1 MNGTALIDKLLPR
14 AIDNTYRGY
23 KAALWLLG
31 LVVAVRI
38 LQSVMIIFNGY
49 STIKGADGIPLD
61 TYAPEVAQTVMALF
75 AQGSLW
81 RLLFCLLSILVL
93 ALYRSAVPLM
103 FTLLLLHYLAA
114 RLLSQF
120 VPLVREG
127 TPPGSIVNL
136 TLFAL
141 MIIGLVLSLRNRGNH
156 P

>member
-1 MNGTALIDKLLPR
+1 MFDKLLPR
-14 AIDNTYRGY
+14 TINNTYRGY

-38 LQSVMIIFNGY
+38 LQSTMIIFNGS

-61 TYAPEVAQTVMALF
+61 SYEPEAAQTIMALF
-75 AQGSLW
+75 AQNSLW
-81 RLLFCLLSILVL
+81 RLLFCLLSIVVLVW
-93 ALYRSAVPLM
+93 YRSAVSLM

-127 TPPGSIVNL
+127 TPPGSVVNL

-141 MIIGLVLSLRNRGNH
+141 MFIGLVLSLRNRGVST
-156 P
+156 